1 MAIIGGMDAGFGSQV
16 KIIRTNFLVTKTSA
30 TLTNDT
36 GLSNMLNLVNHRI
49 PSNMQCDY
57 LMIDDQA
64 ATVTGVT
71 SRNILTYL
79 GSGDT
84 ALMGPSTSSLAQA
97 SGLESHANTLDKLHD
112 HTNGI
117 VHMITS
123 LSGVKITANA
133 AGDNFD
139 NFAAVVIGPQFA
151 GDQSKVEQVN
161 NAMLRDQLNT
171 GTASVP
177 SLANPLTI
185 VNNAGISTI
194 DYTDAALNNDF
205 IPEGN
210 TAGITPTTFTSLG
223 AIIDNKV
230 FGILSVTA
238 IIQTAQ

>member
-1 MAIIGGMDAGFGSQV
+1 MAIIGGMDSGFGSQV

-64 ATVTGVT
+64 ATVTGIT
-71 SRNILTYL
+71 SRNILLYL
-79 GSGDT
+79 GSGDA

-117 VHMITS
+117 VHMLTS
-123 LSGVKITANA
+123 LSAVKITANA

-139 NFAAVVIGPQFA
+139 EFTFLPLAVNSA
-151 GDQSKVEQVN
+151 GDQSKVEQTN
-161 NAMLRDQLNT
+161 SAMLRDQLDT
-171 GTASVP
+171 GTASLP
-177 SLANPLTI
+177 SLANPLGI

-205 IPEGN
+205 IAQGN
-210 TAGITPTTFTSLG
+210 TAGVTPTTFTSLG

-230 FGILSVTA
+230 FGILSATA